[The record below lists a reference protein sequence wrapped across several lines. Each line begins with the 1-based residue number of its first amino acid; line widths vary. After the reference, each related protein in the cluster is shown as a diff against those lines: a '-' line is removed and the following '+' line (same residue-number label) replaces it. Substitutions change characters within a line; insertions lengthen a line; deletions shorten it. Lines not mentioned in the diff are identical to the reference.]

1 MKKIPNDDFRK
12 LQASGTIK
20 LTGTMNYES
29 KLNLVTDDMAEAIE
43 GRDMI
48 LVVVPAFAHEPLFKE
63 LVPLLK
69 DGQDVVVFPGNYS
82 TFIIHK
88 IMREMGLNTK
98 ITVSETVSLPYAC
111 RATSFNEVEIY
122 KKKKVMKLGTCPVAS
137 NADVV
142 AGLAKHWI
150 CLSRQ
155 KCIRIA
161 LDNPNLVV
169 HLAYL

>member
-1 MKKIPNDDFRK
+1 
-12 LQASGTIK
+12 
-20 LTGTMNYES
+20 
-29 KLNLVTDDMAEAIE
+29 MAEAIE

-142 AGLAKHWI
+142 AGLGEA
-150 CLSRQ
+150 LDMFEPAENVLE
-155 KCIRIA
+155 IA

-169 HLAYL
+169 HPLPTF